1 MIDNVT
7 RAYPL
12 HWGASPGV
20 VFRGSGGGYYCRR
33 RSVVP
38 RLYLGLP
45 LFPSVARGA
54 MPPTVRYCGG
64 MHSWWRRIRYM
75 YRGTRGWAD
84 TKRAGE
90 GRCVI
95 IRHVGGHAPEPN
107 CYRTQ
112 WSEGLV
118 TGRAKGSARGLCR
131 AMPWHS
137 WAQRALGSR
146 AFSIV
151 REGPHFHT
159 TGQSTGSGAR
169 INCSAAICAD
179 SGPSFVSFFFFF
191 PPTNANQSGLG
202 MQGSGSGFPNKVRAV
217 THFLGSF
224 RRPFSQ

>member
-1 MIDNVT
+1 MLCFEVVEEGITV
-7 RAYPL
+7 
-12 HWGASPGV
+12 GAEAWSHVCICICLYFRVWREERCPRRCGIAVVCIPGGV
-20 VFRGSGGGYYCRR
+20 ESDICTGVRGGHR
-33 RSVVP
+33 
-38 RLYLGLP
+38 
-45 LFPSVARGA
+45 
-54 MPPTVRYCGG
+54 
-64 MHSWWRRIRYM
+64 
-75 YRGTRGWAD
+75 AD

-107 CYRTQ
+107 CDDRTQ